1 METGSQTVETG
12 PSIAKTVGG
21 ICLISAALAA
31 VEVALFA
38 ILGSKIS
45 VVSAAIGWAT
55 SVASFLALAITI
67 VKAFARKNRM
77 TAFWAALGILK
88 LGVIGVVLFF
98 LVTKKII
105 EPIAFLAGFSTIVAA
120 LLVQAM
126 RMRHEGL

>member
-1 METGSQTVETG
+1 MKTGSQTAATW
-12 PSIAKTVGG
+12 PTIARTVGS
-21 ICLISAALAA
+21 ICLISTALAA
-31 VEVALFA
+31 ALVILFA
-38 ILGSKIS
+38 IFGSKIS